1 MTSAVLRLV
10 FAHLAPTRQVSRRD
24 VSNLAGCFQ
33 SRRLRALQARRRL
46 RRSAV
51 GDAGTVRCW
60 VAVYTVNQDGN
71 PVKLR
76 PRLMGSEDSSRP
88 QLLVAVMRNVR
99 LAVSRCY
106 EDPVLVDQHDHVVQA
121 RARRT
126 STSFRTTAAST
137 LRGERW
143 PLSRAV
149 GIRSRD
155 QAPQARRRSGRP
167 RRETA
172 RRPRGYGPKFGTE
185 ALRLRPF
192 APLRKWSNG
201 RPDRLGHELPLLTL
215 AVRRKASS

>member
-24 VSNLAGCFQ
+24 VSNLAGCFPI
-33 SRRLRALQARRRL
+33 SPAESSASAAAL
-46 RRSAV
+46 RRSTV

-60 VAVYTVNQDGN
+60 VAVYPVNQDGN

-88 QLLVAVMRNVR
+88 QPLVAIVRNVR

-126 STSFRTTAAST
+126 STSFRTTAAS
-137 LRGERW
+137 
-143 PLSRAV
+143 S
-149 GIRSRD
+149 
-155 QAPQARRRSGRP
+155 
-167 RRETA
+167 
-172 RRPRGYGPKFGTE
+172 
-185 ALRLRPF
+185 
-192 APLRKWSNG
+192 
-201 RPDRLGHELPLLTL
+201 
-215 AVRRKASS
+215 